1 MEESLRNQVL
11 GWVDAMR
18 GKHGAE
24 SEIGKAAEDQDW
36 GKFLDIWKEVG
47 DVKAIAL
54 LTNDKLKEEKEG

>member
-11 GWVDAMR
+11 GLVDSMR

-36 GKFLDIWKEVG
+36 GKFLDIWKGRRCESNRF
-47 DVKAIAL
+47 
-54 LTNDKLKEEKEG
+54 TY